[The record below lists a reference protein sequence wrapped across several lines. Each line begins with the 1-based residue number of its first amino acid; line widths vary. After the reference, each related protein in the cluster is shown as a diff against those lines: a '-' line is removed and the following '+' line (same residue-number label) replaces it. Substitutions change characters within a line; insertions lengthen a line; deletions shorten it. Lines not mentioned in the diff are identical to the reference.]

1 MPSRP
6 ARPQQHSQRW
16 LGAESAGG
24 TSNDGYGLKDDNWND
39 DGIIA
44 RMIIRMD
51 YRDDY
56 GMMMMMMIIIM
67 RTTTTAAAA
76 ATTAMTMTM
85 TMTMIIIIVISNII
99 IIIIIIY

>member
-56 GMMMMMMIIIM
+56 GMMMMMIIIM
-67 RTTTTAAAA
+67 RTTTAAAAA

-99 IIIIIIY
+99 IIY

>member
-56 GMMMMMMIIIM
+56 GMMMMIIM
-67 RTTTTAAAA
+67 RTTTTA

-99 IIIIIIY
+99 IIIY

>member
-67 RTTTTAAAA
+67 RTTTAAAA
-76 ATTAMTMTM
+76 ATTAMTM

-99 IIIIIIY
+99 IIIIY

>member
-6 ARPQQHSQRW
+6 ARPQLHSQRW

-24 TSNDGYGLKDDNWND
+24 TSNVVYGLKDDNWND

-56 GMMMMMMIIIM
+56 GMMMMMIIM
-67 RTTTTAAAA
+67 RT
-76 ATTAMTMTM
+76 TTAMTMTM

>member
-56 GMMMMMMIIIM
+56 GMMMMMIIM
-67 RTTTTAAAA
+67 RT
-76 ATTAMTMTM
+76 TTAMTMTM

-99 IIIIIIY
+99 IIIIY